1 MRLSLL
7 VYRVLAYRPMGSE
20 RPSGSHR
27 SPWYQ
32 KEIRVRL
39 SSTPKTLIAYERL
52 RRVPALQSAAIVV
65 GHRSQYNPNKWL
77 LKPSVLEGSGIK
89 RLSFPAV

>member
-1 MRLSLL
+1 MFVYNRSLRLMRRLQNT
-7 VYRVLAYRPMGSE
+7 ASE
-20 RPSGSHR
+20 HGF
-27 SPWYQ
+27 
-32 KEIRVRL
+32 
-39 SSTPKTLIAYERL
+39 RL